1 MEMFVVEAALM
12 AVKCVSLDG
21 GRAAGSGETTQM
33 CRSNTPQRRNY
44 MGVTGGKKTLC
55 ANRNYTPDGGLSL
68 RAAQRALPHRHTTLP
83 SVIT

>member
-44 MGVTGGKKTLC
+44 MGVTGEKKLSVQIEI
-55 ANRNYTPDGGLSL
+55 TPQTE
-68 RAAQRALPHRHTTLP
+68 A
-83 SVIT
+83 

>member
-44 MGVTGGKKTLC
+44 MGVTGGEKNSLC
-55 ANRNYTPDGGLSL
+55 K
-68 RAAQRALPHRHTTLP
+68 
-83 SVIT
+83 